1 MNIRKC
7 AQGHTYDSDVY
18 MECPYCSNPNYIN
31 YSEMTPSNAG
41 DTELL
46 RGSGAPQGALLPA
59 VPVRRP
65 KPVANPPEVIYQGAG
80 YYGGAENMQGQY
92 GQQIPPFD
100 PNQMG
105 MQFYPMD
112 EEPAT
117 QYLRPDQ
124 LQQGFG
130 SQGQQGYGSQGQQGY
145 GSQGQQGYGSQGQ
158 QGYNGQ
164 GQQGYNGQGQ
174 QGYGGQGQQG
184 YNGQGQQ
191 NYGVPGETSELLQ
204 NMVQQMKARE
214 GMQSGS
220 AGTTV
225 PGNSGRTPAGNA
237 GGVQSGNAGRT
248 PAGNMGNVQPGNSGR
263 IASGNA
269 GGAAAGNAGRAASGN
284 ADRPRTPNTAGPRSD
299 ASVKRQ
305 DSRPASGKGSGGKK
319 NSQFPGWM
327 IMIIVLSA
335 LMAAG
340 GVVFF
345 LLGLSKSKERSS
357 SGSYT
362 PVSGSS
368 GAGSSTEAGGST
380 EAGSSTE
387 TGVPP
392 VAPVP
397 GTNAATEPGFV
408 ITQALKFSDYTKVWN
423 ITDGGSLKIRKTGE
437 ATVSYVTGKQITG
450 VKWSSSDA
458 KGLSIDE
465 NGNLKVLKEGTW
477 TVTAEVT
484 GDESGTYSFTVEAEK
499 AGWIKKGEHFYFING
514 SDEITVGLR
523 KIGEKEYYFNEE
535 GIMQSGVQTVD
546 GQKYYF
552 KPDKSGHAE
561 KILNDWVQ
569 EGEIYYYCTGDGT
582 LATGTMEI
590 GGKTYKFDENGV
602 WKE

>member
-31 YSEMTPSNAG
+31 YSEMTTSNAG

-145 GSQGQQGYGSQGQ
+145 GGQGQ

-164 GQQGYNGQGQ
+164 GQQGYSGQGQ

-284 ADRPRTPNTAGPRSD
+284 ADRGRTPNTAGPRSD
-299 ASVKRQ
+299 ASVNRQ

-392 VAPVP
+392 VAPVT
-397 GTNAATEPGFV
+397 GTNASTEPGFV

-458 KGLSIDE
+458 EGLSIDE

>member
-1 MNIRKC
+1 MEGVDSEMNIRKC

-145 GSQGQQGYGSQGQ
+145 
-158 QGYNGQ
+158 NGQ
-164 GQQGYNGQGQ
+164 GQQEYSGQGQ
-174 QGYGGQGQQG
+174 QS
-184 YNGQGQQ
+184 
-191 NYGVPGETSELLQ
+191 YGVPGETSELLQ
-204 NMVQQMKARE
+204 NMVQQMKNRE
-214 GMQSGS
+214 NMQAGGAVSGN
-220 AGTTV
+220 AGRTPAGNAGGV
-225 PGNSGRTPAGNA
+225 QPGNAGRTPAGNA

-284 ADRPRTPNTAGPRSD
+284 ANRGRTPNTAGPRSD
-299 ASVKRQ
+299 ASVNRQ

-458 KGLSIDE
+458 EGLSIDE

-514 SDEITVGLR
+514 SDEMTVGLR

>member
-145 GSQGQQGYGSQGQ
+145 GSQGQQGY
-158 QGYNGQ
+158 NGQ
-164 GQQGYNGQGQ
+164 GQQGYSGQGQ

-392 VAPVP
+392 VAPVT
-397 GTNAATEPGFV
+397 GTNASTEPGFV

-458 KGLSIDE
+458 EGLSIDE